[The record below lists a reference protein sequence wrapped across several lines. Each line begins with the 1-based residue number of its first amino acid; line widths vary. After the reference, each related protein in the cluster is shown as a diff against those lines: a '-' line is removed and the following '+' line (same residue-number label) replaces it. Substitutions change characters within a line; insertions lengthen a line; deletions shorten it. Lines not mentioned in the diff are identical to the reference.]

1 MRQNYFT
8 TDSSKTRQ
16 NSVTQ
21 TIDDLTYP
29 KLYIFLK
36 IVSFTITVPTETNV
50 KTLNFFMFHMSNVNH
65 RFVDIIGLVFVMQEK
80 VVQKTVLFVNLHILS
95 FAKTF
100 MNMVMTFNQ
109 VVINH
114 VNAGTKILKHV
125 VKPGISQSILTQTDR

>member
-1 MRQNYFT
+1 MRQNDFT

-100 MNMVMTFNQ
+100 MNMVMTFN
-109 VVINH
+109 
-114 VNAGTKILKHV
+114 
-125 VKPGISQSILTQTDR
+125 